1 MTTANK
7 PPIAED
13 SLAMV
18 GHCCGAR
25 FPILETLEEGIDFTP
40 SSAARA
46 DMEKLKEAAAPP
58 ASADTKPA

>member
-7 PPIAED
+7 PPIAEN

-40 SSAARA
+40 SSAAKA
-46 DMEKLKEAAAPP
+46 DMEKLKAAAVPP
-58 ASADTKPA
+58 EKTGTKPA